1 MGNKS
6 IMKYKEAGMRAKHNY
21 ANITHKEN
29 QNNLLK
35 SVSNNNNNNDNLN
48 IIVTS
53 SSTTI
58 TITATL
64 SSTST
69 STSTSKQPA
78 AQEDNNVP
86 VMYKLCLIIVLLSAK
101 AIKEE
106 ELNKSWVIKK

>member
-1 MGNKS
+1 MKP
-6 IMKYKEAGMRAKHNY
+6 IMKYKEAGMRAKNNY

-53 SSTTI
+53 STT

-64 SSTST
+64 LSTST
-69 STSTSKQPA
+69 SISTSTSKQPA

-86 VMYKLCLIIVLLSAK
+86 VMSHHSTFISKRNQRRR
-101 AIKEE
+101 IK
-106 ELNKSWVIKK
+106 

>member
-1 MGNKS
+1 MKP
-6 IMKYKEAGMRAKHNY
+6 IMKYKEAGMRAKNNY

-53 SSTTI
+53 STT

-64 SSTST
+64 LSTST

-86 VMYKLCLIIVLLSAK
+86 VMSHHSTFISKRNQRRR
-101 AIKEE
+101 IK
-106 ELNKSWVIKK
+106 

>member
-53 SSTTI
+53 STT

-64 SSTST
+64 SST

-86 VMYKLCLIIVLLSAK
+86 VMSHCFTVRASY
-101 AIKEE
+101 
-106 ELNKSWVIKK
+106 